1 MAIQR
6 SGRFERIK
14 KPLKSDMNVVPYI
27 DVMLVL
33 LVIFMVTA
41 PMITSGI
48 QVDLPK
54 ANATALENK
63 SPPAIVTLDQN
74 GQYLLKYKDYNNDQ
88 ALTLAELESILQDA
102 QNQQQQQNNELT
114 VVINGE
120 QSRPYGE
127 VISLMNQLQNAG
139 LNKVALLTEPVS

>member
-6 SGRFERIK
+6 SSRFQRIK

-48 QVDLPK
+48 KVDLPE
-54 ANATALENK
+54 ANSSPIESK
-63 SPPAIVTLDQN
+63 SAPAIVSLDRN
-74 GQYLLKYKDYNNDQ
+74 GQYFLKYKEHSANAPLSLNELTAILSQ
-88 ALTLAELESILQDA
+88 AQQDA
-102 QNQQQQQNNELT
+102 AAEKQELT
-114 VVINGE
+114 VVIEGE
-120 QSRPYGE
+120 KSRSYGE
-127 VISLMNQLQNAG
+127 VMSLMNSLQEAG
-139 LNKVALLTEPVS
+139 LSQVGLLTEPLK

>member
-1 MAIQR
+1 MR
-6 SGRFERIK
+6 HTGRFTRIK

-48 QVDLPK
+48 KVDLPE
-54 ANATALENK
+54 ANAAAVSSNE
-63 SPPAIVTLDQN
+63 PPAIVSLDHQ
-74 GQYLLKYKDYNNDQ
+74 GQY
-88 ALTLAELESILQDA
+88 ILQYKNYGHGQPIALEELQTLLQQAQQDA
-102 QNQQQQQNNELT
+102 NTQNQQFT

-120 QSRPYGE
+120 KTRPYGE
-127 VISLMNQLQNAG
+127 IIRLMDHLQQAG
-139 LNKVALLTEPVS
+139 LNKVALLTEPLK

>member
-1 MAIQR
+1 
-6 SGRFERIK
+6 
-14 KPLKSDMNVVPYI
+14 MNVVPYI

-54 ANATALENK
+54 ANATPLENK

-74 GQYLLKYKDYNNDQ
+74 GQYLLKYQNHNNDQ
-88 ALTLAELESILQDA
+88 ALSLAELEAVLQAA
-102 QNQQQQQNNELT
+102 QSEQQQQNSELT

-127 VISLMNQLQNAG
+127 VIQLMNQLQNAG
-139 LNKVALLTEPVS
+139 LSKVALLTEPVS

>member
-1 MAIQR
+1 MI
-6 SGRFERIK
+6 
-14 KPLKSDMNVVPYI
+14 LKI
-27 DVMLVL
+27 
-33 LVIFMVTA
+33 
-41 PMITSGI
+41 
-48 QVDLPK
+48 
-54 ANATALENK
+54 
-63 SPPAIVTLDQN
+63 
-74 GQYLLKYKDYNNDQ
+74 DQ

>member
-1 MAIQR
+1 MR
-6 SGRFERIK
+6 HSGRFNRIK

-48 QVDLPK
+48 QVDLPE
-54 ANATALENK
+54 ANATPLENK

-74 GQYLLKYKDYNNDQ
+74 GQYLLQYQDHKNDQ
-88 ALTLAELESILQDA
+88 AMSLIELEAVLQAA
-102 QNQQQQQNNELT
+102 QTELEVQSAELT

-120 QSRPYGE
+120 KSRPYGE
-127 VISLMNQLQNAG
+127 VISLMNHLQNAG
-139 LNKVALLTEPVS
+139 LSKVALLTEPVS